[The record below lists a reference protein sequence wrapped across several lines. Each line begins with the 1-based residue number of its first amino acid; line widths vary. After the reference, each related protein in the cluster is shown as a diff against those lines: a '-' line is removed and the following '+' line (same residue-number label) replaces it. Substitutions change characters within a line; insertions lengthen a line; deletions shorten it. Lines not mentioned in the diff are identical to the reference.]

1 MPKSLRWRLQIWHA
15 LILASVIVG
24 FGAALYFQ
32 MRRATFNDID
42 AELLSSARIIDANLR
57 APGPRPLGLPP
68 GPRRLEREGREHR
81 WPEQGPP
88 DRHPPERH
96 LPDRHPPD
104 HGPRFP
110 FDSLFPL
117 GPPPSDGDAALGS
130 PGIGP
135 PPFGPPRRGIDLL
148 SSGPPDPDNGPDESS
163 SSPPSRY
170 GRRPGDSPP
179 YFAVFGPRGELV
191 AGAHDEV
198 ISPPE
203 IPQRAYEFRRS
214 GPLREVVMKGPGNRL
229 IVVGRD
235 VNPLLGGLNR
245 LLVPLSL
252 SGLVVLAAGLLG
264 GWWLSGRAIE
274 PLQRISSTASS
285 ITADSLTNR
294 IDTSKMDSELEQ
306 LGTILN
312 SMLQRLE
319 NSFEQQVQF
328 VADASHELRTP
339 ISVLLMHCEL
349 ALSRERK
356 PEEYQK
362 TLTTCARASE
372 RMRSLVEDLL
382 ILARADAG
390 QLVIRKQP
398 MDLSLIVDECVRL
411 LEPLANKYGVTLET
425 KVSPCPCE
433 GDSNHLLRLTS
444 NLVSNA
450 VLYNRPGG
458 KVMIEANVSDHA
470 VSMTIRDTGLGM
482 TPEETAHLFE
492 RFYRADEAR
501 SRETGGSGLGLSI
514 CKSIATAHGGEL
526 SIISEKEVGTTV
538 VLRLPSAESSQSGEI
553 TDPQAEFSSR

>member
-32 MRRATFNDID
+32 MRRETLNDID

-68 GPRRLEREGREHR
+68 GSRRFERDGREHR
-81 WPEQGPP
+81 LPDQRPPE
-88 DRHPPERH
+88 RHPPERH
-96 LPDRHPPD
+96 PPERHPPD
-104 HGPRFP
+104 HGPPFP
-110 FDSLFPL
+110 FDGSL
-117 GPPPSDGDAALGS
+117 
-130 PGIGP
+130 
-135 PPFGPPRRGIDLL
+135 PFGPPRFDGDAPSGPSNSGPPPSGIDLL
-148 SSGPPDPDNGPDESS
+148 SSEFSDQDNGRDESSS

-170 GRRPGDSPP
+170 GRGPGDYPP

-198 ISPPE
+198 ISPPVM
-203 IPQRAYEFRRS
+203 PQRPYEFRNS

-245 LLVPLSL
+245 LLFPISL

-356 PEEYQK
+356 PQEYQK

-390 QLVIRKQP
+390 QLMIRKEP
-398 MDLSLIVDECVRL
+398 MDLSLLVDECVRL
-411 LEPLANKYGVTLET
+411 LEPMTNKYGVTLESS
-425 KVSPCPCE
+425 VSPCPCN

-444 NLVSNA
+444 NLLSNA
-450 VLYNRPGG
+450 ILYNRPGG
-458 KVMIEANVSDHA
+458 KVTIETSVSDGV
-470 VSMTIRDTGLGM
+470 VSMTVRDTGLGM
-482 TPEETAHLFE
+482 TLEELAHLFE

-514 CKSIATAHGGEL
+514 CRSIATAHGGEL

-538 VLRLPSAESSQSGEI
+538 VLRLPSPGPSENGEI

>member
-32 MRRATFNDID
+32 MRRATLNDID

-57 APGPRPLGLPP
+57 TPGPRPLGLSP
-68 GPRRLEREGREHR
+68 GTMRFERGGRDHRL
-81 WPEQGPP
+81 PEQRPP
-88 DRHPPERH
+88 DRYPPG
-96 LPDRHPPD
+96 RHPPD
-104 HGPRFP
+104 HGPPYP
-110 FDSLFPL
+110 FDSAF
-117 GPPPSDGDAALGS
+117 
-130 PGIGP
+130 
-135 PPFGPPRRGIDLL
+135 PFGPPRFDGDAPMGPPGIGPQPSGPPPRGMDLL
-148 SSGPPDPDNGPDESS
+148 SSGTPDQAIGRNDSSS

-170 GRRPGDSPP
+170 GRGPDDSPP
-179 YFAVFGPRGELV
+179 YYAVFGPRGELV
-191 AGAHDEV
+191 AGTHDDV
-198 ISPPE
+198 ISPPAM
-203 IPQRAYEFRRS
+203 PQRPYEFRNS

-235 VNPLLGGLNR
+235 VNPLLSGLNR
-245 LLVPLSL
+245 LLVPISL

-264 GWWLSGRAIE
+264 GWWLAGRAIE

-285 ITADSLTNR
+285 ITANSLTNR

-339 ISVLLMHCEL
+339 ITVLLMHCEL

-382 ILARADAG
+382 ILAKADAG
-390 QLVIRKQP
+390 QLMIRKEP

-411 LEPLANKYGVTLET
+411 LEPLANKYEVTLEA

-444 NLVSNA
+444 NLLSNA
-450 VLYNRPGG
+450 ILYNRPGG
-458 KVMIEANVSDHA
+458 NVMIETSVSDDA
-470 VSMTIRDTGLGM
+470 VCLTIRDTGLGLP
-482 TPEETAHLFE
+482 PEESVHLFE

-538 VLRLPSAESSQSGEI
+538 VLRLPAPES
-553 TDPQAEFSSR
+553 